1 MMPFEL
7 LPKAA
12 EEIEEAVDFHNEN
25 WPGKGDL
32 LRDTIE
38 DEIERICRMPD
49 IGRAHRRGTRKKVV
63 AGFPYYTAVYI
74 PEADRILVV
83 AVAHAS
89 RKPDNWM
96 DRI

>member
-12 EEIEEAVDFHNEN
+12 EEIEEGVDFHNEH

-38 DEIERICRMPD
+38 DEIERICRMPN
-49 IGRAHRRGTRKKVV
+49 IG
-63 AGFPYYTAVYI
+63 
-74 PEADRILVV
+74 
-83 AVAHAS
+83 
-89 RKPDNWM
+89 
-96 DRI
+96 